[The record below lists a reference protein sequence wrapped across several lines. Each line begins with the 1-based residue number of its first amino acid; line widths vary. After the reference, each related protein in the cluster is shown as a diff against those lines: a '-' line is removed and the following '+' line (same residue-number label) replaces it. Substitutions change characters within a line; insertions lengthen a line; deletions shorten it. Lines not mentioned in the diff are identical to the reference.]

1 MFHANA
7 HSEQLQGEYEQL
19 SSRVL
24 KAEAAIVR
32 ARAELERVRQV
43 LARYCGR
50 QTEIKN
56 ILRGLEF
63 AREAAV
69 DNLHQLFASWDAH
82 RVERSTPPLPE
93 ADMEAVA
100 REEAQKRV
108 DAKVEGINLQIK
120 KLLHGVS
127 TL

>member
-56 ILRGLEF
+56 ILRGLE
-63 AREAAV
+63 
-69 DNLHQLFASWDAH
+69 L
-82 RVERSTPPLPE
+82 T
-93 ADMEAVA
+93 
-100 REEAQKRV
+100 
-108 DAKVEGINLQIK
+108 EGRLWTTLLGF
-120 KLLHGVS
+120 LLHEMPTGQS
-127 TL
+127 CQLPLYLKRTWRLWPEKKHKSE